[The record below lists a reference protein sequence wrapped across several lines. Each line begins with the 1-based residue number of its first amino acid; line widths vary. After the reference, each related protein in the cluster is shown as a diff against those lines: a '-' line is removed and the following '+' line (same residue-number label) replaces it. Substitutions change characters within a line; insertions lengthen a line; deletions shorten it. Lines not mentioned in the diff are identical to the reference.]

1 MDVVRRAVV
10 DHLESLAELE
20 RVLGALDL
28 STHHAPTAVQCVRPR
43 MPTPSE
49 SQRRR
54 TVTSPVT
61 KHMSTFAS
69 PDTLC
74 TSRVFMACLVAGSV
88 CDQTKPPNAT
98 QRGQQPWAW
107 HAKGAKRAMTYAE
120 VLHDGL
126 SADVGV
132 LLERERGGG
141 TLKGDNPRA
150 RRVNNSSKPEPGLVT
165 RAPHVRRQP
174 PAWSC
179 PSRTAGST
187 W

>member
-28 STHHAPTAVQCVRPR
+28 STHHTHSRAVRQAPHAYPVRVA
-43 MPTPSE
+43 T
-49 SQRRR
+49 QR

-107 HAKGAKRAMTYAE
+107 HAEGAKRAMTYAE